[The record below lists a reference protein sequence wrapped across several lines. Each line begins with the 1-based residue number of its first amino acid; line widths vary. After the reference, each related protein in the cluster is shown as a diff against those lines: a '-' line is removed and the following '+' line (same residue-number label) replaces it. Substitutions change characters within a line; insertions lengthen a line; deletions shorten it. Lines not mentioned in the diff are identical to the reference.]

1 MDKCLISVGAFDR
14 AAELYEE
21 KYMDLALYNDTYD
34 QLCSYIDVQGASIL
48 DVGCGPG
55 NITRY
60 LLSRRPDFRVLGID
74 LAPNMVSRA
83 RANNPK
89 AEFLVADCR
98 NILSLGR
105 KFDAVTCGFCL
116 PYLSKPEV
124 EKLLKDVS
132 SLLYPGGLLYL
143 TAMEGEHERSG
154 VQVSSRG
161 DEVYV
166 YFYTVEFISKLLQEN
181 GFDVLDIIRKDSPE
195 NAPTKTS
202 DVCLLARL
210 QRLLGDKKS

>member
-14 AAELYEE
+14 AADLYEE

-34 QLCSYIDVQGASIL
+34 RLCGYLDVQGASIL
-48 DVGCGPG
+48 DLGCGPG

-60 LLSRRPDFRVLGID
+60 LLSKRPDFHVLGVD

-83 RANNPK
+83 KVNNPT

-98 NILSLGR
+98 NISAIGR
-105 KFDAVTCGFCL
+105 SFDAIICGFCL

-124 EKLLKDVS
+124 EKLFEDMP
-132 SLLYPGGLLYL
+132 SLLYPSGLLYL
-143 TAMEGEHERSG
+143 TAMEGEYERSS

-161 DEVYV
+161 DEVYT
-166 YFYTVEFISKLLQEN
+166 YFYSLEFFSKLLERN
-181 GFDVLDIIRKDSPE
+181 GFDVLDVIRMDSPG
-195 NAPTKTS
+195 NASMKTS
-202 DVCLLARL
+202 DICLLARL
-210 QRLLGDKKS
+210 KRRCTSENS